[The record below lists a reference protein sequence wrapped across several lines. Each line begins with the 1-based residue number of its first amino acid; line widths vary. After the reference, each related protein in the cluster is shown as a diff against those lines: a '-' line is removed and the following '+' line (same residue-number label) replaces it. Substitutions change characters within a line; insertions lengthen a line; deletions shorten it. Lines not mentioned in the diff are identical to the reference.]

1 MALKLDLSDKTAG
14 LVGSR
19 LREALEGE
27 KIVLALRSHLEL
39 AALAYVP
46 AIKNHVVGGATT
58 EREAREVVRETFA
71 SMIISDCTLEAGS
84 GLQLAK
90 EFRHLKVIVLSDR
103 ENAEL
108 IREAEEAAVDGLVFR
123 SSIGLAGEG
132 AFLRAMATVAR
143 GGVWLSPAVTCIVG
157 TADKEALALVA
168 LLTDKEREVLS
179 AVGRGL
185 DNKEAA
191 EEAFVSEET
200 VKSHLR
206 AIREKL
212 GEKDRVR
219 LALTAIRAGI

>member
-1 MALKLDLSDKTAG
+1 MKLDLSDKTAG
-14 LVGSR
+14 LVASR
-19 LREALEGE
+19 LKVALEGE
-27 KIVLALRSHLEL
+27 KIVLCFKSRLEL
-39 AALAYVP
+39 AALAFVP
-46 AIKNHVVGGATT
+46 EIRDHVVGGATT
-58 EREAREVVRETFA
+58 AREGAELLKETFA
-71 SMIISDCTLEAGS
+71 TMLITDCTLEAGDGIS
-84 GLQLAK
+84 LAH
-90 EFRHLKVIVLSDR
+90 EFRHLKTICLTDR

-108 IREAEEAAVDGLVFR
+108 ICEAEEAGVSGLIFR
-123 SSIGLAGEG
+123 SAIGLGGEG
-132 AFLRAMATVAR
+132 AFLQAIGVVAR
-143 GGVWLSPAVTCIVG
+143 GGVSLSPAVNCIVDG
-157 TADKEALALVA
+157 GADKEALEAISD
-168 LLTDKEREVLS
+168 LTDKEREVLS